1 MPLKLPQVH
10 SLQCRRYQWWWT
22 FGSWGI
28 WRYFNGS
35 FGVLTWQKQTVNV
48 WPKMVWDINHS
59 TMRFLVE
66 WSKIDI
72 LNLSGKKL
80 KLFSRVC
87 WRRQVI
93 FGRTGNE
100 STSFQLSNVQEIW
113 VIWYLQRKTAHS
125 SISCHFWC
133 YEKNPWFLSKSRDLK
148 IRTPTSITTYPNT
161 GVTLAERHGL
171 WYIHHGMWRY

>member
-1 MPLKLPQVH
+1 MPQKLPQVH

-28 WRYFNGS
+28 WGYFNGS
-35 FGVLTWQKQTVNV
+35 FGVLTWQEQAVNV
-48 WPKMVWDINHS
+48 WPKMVWDINHAFVGW
-59 TMRFLVE
+59 MVE
-66 WSKIDI
+66 ERYSEPV
-72 LNLSGKKL
+72 GQEKL

-100 STSFQLSNVQEIW
+100 STSFQLLNVQEIW
-113 VIWYLQRKTAHS
+113 VIWHLQRKTAHS

-133 YEKNPWFLSKSRDLK
+133 YEKNPFLSKSWDLK
-148 IRTPTSITTYPNT
+148 LDYPRQSRPTLCHRCHVGWAPW
-161 GVTLAERHGL
+161 L